1 MKFRLKYDWHTHTIY
16 SHGRGTVEENVLEAR
31 KKGLESIAITDHGPG
46 HFGYG
51 FRRKAVPRMRGEI
64 DALNEKYDDIQ
75 IYMSVEANIINSS
88 GRLDVKPEEFRLYDF
103 VNAGYHFGTL
113 GENPVA
119 SLLLH
124 GCNLA
129 ASLLKRYPAWLV
141 KKNTQLVVRALRAN
155 RITVLTHPGDKAKVD
170 LAEVFRACEETG
182 TLLEISNRHSQLTT
196 EEIRMAAQYDVKFIC
211 GSDAHVPQRVGTCER
226 SSERVLAAG
235 LDPGRVVNLVQEEMP
250 QKDAPE
256 GA

>member
-46 HFGYG
+46 HFGDG

-88 GRLDVKPEEFRLYDF
+88 GRLDVKPEEFGLYDF

-113 GENPVA
+113 GENPAA

-141 KKNTQLVVRALRAN
+141 KKNTQRVVRALRTN
-155 RITVLTHPGDKAKVD
+155 RITVLTHPGDKGPFDIAD
-170 LAEVFRACEETG
+170 IARACADTG
-182 TLLEISNRHSQLTT
+182 TFIEINDKHHHLTVD
-196 EEIRMAAQYDVKFIC
+196 EIKIAAAFDVKFII
-211 GSDAHVPQRVGTCER
+211 GSDAHIPARVGSFEGP
-226 SSERVLAAG
+226 LARALEAG
-235 LDPGRVVNLVQEEMP
+235 LDPERIVNIKEI
-250 QKDAPE
+250 
-256 GA
+256 